1 MKKVLSI
8 IIVLSLFLTTG
19 MPLLA
24 SETEN
29 TFGLTDSPSENIE
42 ETEENEETQPLETQ
56 NTTETQEETVST
68 EGESLPESSS
78 EPQEETVT
86 TEEPT
91 TSEETST
98 ESTTAEETTTTEETT
113 ELIEETIETYPIE
126 TEPGETETVEETKPS
141 ETEPVAK
148 KGPVLR
154 APVRA
159 TINYLTYENGKYM
172 YIDDMSDPDAVPTAH
187 DDFPYTGRF
196 ALGGNVPIYA
206 KVNIDELYIDTN
218 GYDLI
223 DRCTFNV
230 NTNSNGG
237 VISVQQGDILEISG
251 TGRFVSEQLGHH
263 AAVYMNNGGTFNL
276 IDATI
281 EHFLT
286 DGNGAGVSINH
297 KNDVFTMSG
306 NACIKDCTTT
316 ASSGGGGVNVLQG
329 KFYMLDNSSVTDCH
343 NIFSNGG
350 EKLGNGAG
358 VQVGTNGTLYMRDYS
373 SITNCSGTGYHGAG
387 VDLWSKGNMYM
398 SGSPT
403 ITGNMNGK
411 NYPVN
416 LNIGSIVHID
426 GELNIAPHAVGI
438 SIQSSPVFTTG
449 LKANNPNKT
458 IYELLE
464 MFDADRYY
472 WDDLP
477 RHEEYHIIDQNLT
490 EAKQAPV
497 IVVHFMYNYDNMGEW
512 KSQEV
517 VPGGYATSPG
527 NPTRNGYNFN
537 GWFRTTAT
545 TGSAWN
551 FGSNT
556 VPVNEDLNLYA
567 KWQIKTYTVTVTVTG
582 ETGHVTTSANA
593 TVNHGSS
600 YTFTATTEN
609 ATYKIVSYKINNVE
623 QLTENQTSITDV
635 LSNITANKTITIV
648 VEKQQIRTNVTV
660 VENGNESG
668 ITVSPTHEQIVNPG
682 EDVSYQFT
690 LQDGYYVEE
699 IFINFVCQPY
709 TDTLLFED
717 IDEDKDIVITVN
729 KMPQITFNYDGY
741 VSQLDSSLQTQFV
754 MPNTDLTGTISTLD
768 GYHISELIIDGTPQS
783 LYVECDIYDISL
795 LDITEDHVV
804 SVKIAKNETVPAP
817 TGVVLTVAPFVA
829 VVVILGVCVVL
840 VKRKR
845 K

>member
-1 MKKVLSI
+1 MKKILSI
-8 IIVLSLFLTTG
+8 ILALTILFTFSSS
-19 MPLLA
+19 LLA
-24 SETEN
+24 NETNEEVETEV
-29 TFGLTDSPSENIE
+29 TETTVETDNSEETDLIE
-42 ETEENEETQPLETQ
+42 TSTDQTDETTVETEETSEIIP
-56 NTTETQEETVST
+56 
-68 EGESLPESSS
+68 PES
-78 EPQEETVT
+78 
-86 TEEPT
+86 
-91 TSEETST
+91 
-98 ESTTAEETTTTEETT
+98 
-113 ELIEETIETYPIE
+113 
-126 TEPGETETVEETKPS
+126 GETEKPS
-141 ETEPVAK
+141 ETELPVSEEETEPTTTTVSEPEVPSEETTIPTEAEITVPDETTEK
-148 KGPVLR
+148 PTEPSEPSTRKGPVK
-154 APVRA
+154 APPVRA
-159 TINYLTYENGKYM
+159 TTNYLTYENGKYM

-196 ALGGNVPIYA
+196 TLGGNVPIYA

-230 NTNSNGG
+230 STNSNGG

-286 DGNGAGVSINH
+286 DGNGAGVSINN

-411 NYPVN
+411 NHPVN
-416 LNIGSIVHID
+416 LYIGSIIHID

-497 IVVHFMYNYDNMGEW
+497 IVVHFMYNYGTMGEW

-527 NPTRNGYNFN
+527 NPTRNGYNFG

-556 VPVNEDLNLYA
+556 VPINEDLNLYA
-567 KWQIKTYTVTVTVTG
+567 KWTPKTYNITINTIKDG
-582 ETGHVTTSANA
+582 TTTTTTTTA
-593 TVNHGSS
+593 THDSTYSNV
-600 YTFTATTEN
+600 FTADQYYRYTSI
-609 ATYKIVSYKINNVE
+609 KVDNVE
-623 QLTENQTSITDV
+623 QLTDPETSYTVTIPNIAGAHTITLTEVKYQAVVTFNVTANGFENQLLPISNQTQNVVLGSDATFDFALNDGYYIEHMHVDGVEVAYTDPVTITNVQQDTVVELTVGQMYYVDITYNGYTNELVSPMEISRYV
-635 LSNITANKTITIV
+635 LPNSNLQFTVVTQTGYKVEEVIIDGVSQALSEPYDNVNVTVNNITA
-648 VEKQQIRTNVTV
+648 
-660 VENGNESG
+660 
-668 ITVSPTHEQIVNPG
+668 
-682 EDVSYQFT
+682 
-690 LQDGYYVEE
+690 
-699 IFINFVCQPY
+699 
-709 TDTLLFED
+709 DTS
-717 IDEDKDIVITVN
+717 IVI
-729 KMPQITFNYDGY
+729 KIGKA
-741 VSQLDSSLQTQFV
+741 
-754 MPNTDLTGTISTLD
+754 
-768 GYHISELIIDGTPQS
+768 E
-783 LYVECDIYDISL
+783 
-795 LDITEDHVV
+795 VV
-804 SVKIAKNETVPAP
+804 PSP
-817 TGVVLTVAPFVA
+817 TGVILTVAPIIA
-829 VVVILGVCVVL
+829 VFIVVL
-840 VKRKR
+840 IALIIIKIRNK